1 MREDAH
7 ERPEAT
13 ECARGI
19 LLVEEADRGSR
30 ARVGVAR
37 GQARGGR
44 ELLLRRARVAQLLE
58 RCAVEELL
66 VDPTRAAASRSAG
79 SCREESSTWI
89 RTGSGNDGTK
99 IGRPGAYW
107 G

>member
-13 ECARGI
+13 EGARGI
-19 LLVEEADRGSR
+19 LLVEEADRCSR

-66 VDPTRAAASRSAG
+66 VDPTQRGRLAERGKLPGGVGTFNS
-79 SCREESSTWI
+79 
-89 RTGSGNDGTK
+89 SGNDGTK